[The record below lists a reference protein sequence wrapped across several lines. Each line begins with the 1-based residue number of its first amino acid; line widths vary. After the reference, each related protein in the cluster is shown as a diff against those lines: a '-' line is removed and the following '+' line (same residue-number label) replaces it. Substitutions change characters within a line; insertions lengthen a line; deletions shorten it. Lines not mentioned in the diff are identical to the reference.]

1 MNTILG
7 ILAKGDMNCAGEE
20 INNDL
25 FNNAER
31 TTTTDSSYRAQR
43 NPNETAG
50 TGVVPTP
57 EDKKL
62 REEELRKKKEE
73 EERLARIA
81 EEEEREREEKKKK
94 ENSFFHKGFRKIKD
108 FFIDTISE
116 EE

>member
-62 REEELRKKKEE
+62 REEELRKKKKRK
-73 EERLARIA
+73 RLARIA
-81 EEEEREREEKKKK
+81 EEEEREREEKKR